1 MVLQTK
7 KQLSN
12 KQLQAIDLLLERFF
26 NGRLTE
32 QAISDKVGISRRTL
46 QRWKNMP
53 EFNEELLRKA
63 KEINRATLPTGL
75 AWMNR
80 TLNNPRAKDSTKL
93 EIVKLLMKQAGELK
107 DVQESTVTV
116 NKAEE
121 VNSIL
126 EDFKALGSD
135 KTE

>member
-1 MVLQTK
+1 MLGKEK
-7 KQLSN
+7 KLSPQQLE
-12 KQLQAIDLLLERFF
+12 AVGLLVQKFYD
-26 NGRLTE
+26 GKLTD
-32 QAISDKVGISRRTL
+32 QKISDKLGISRTTL
-46 QRWKNMP
+46 HNWKQNP
-53 EFNEELLRKA
+53 DFNDELIKQS
-63 KEINRATLPTGL
+63 KEVNRASMPTGL